1 MSGCFLQC
9 WGWGEISAA
18 FQPHN
23 FTWHSQ
29 AAEMEP
35 SQQLRTCHLPM
46 GRYRPIPWDVIPG
59 HAGRLTSSL
68 HGGRPLVQLP
78 SLLRLCKETSYL
90 MAVLPC
96 PSSAQQ
102 SSSAAEGEPCA
113 PHPLLHTCSRAVG
126 LHRGCQR
133 ATQRGAG
140 VHHPPPAQ
148 QGCADPEH
156 VDGEVV
162 LTQVHPPEEC
172 QKNSNV

>member
-1 MSGCFLQC
+1 
-9 WGWGEISAA
+9 
-18 FQPHN
+18 
-23 FTWHSQ
+23 
-29 AAEMEP
+29 MEP
-35 SQQLRTCHLPM
+35 SQQLRSCHLPM
-46 GRYRPIPWDVIPG
+46 GRYRRIPWDVIPG

-113 PHPLLHTCSRAVG
+113 PHPLLHTCNRAVG

-148 QGCADPEH
+148 QGCAGPEH
-156 VDGEVV
+156 VDGGSGFDTSPSSRRV
-162 LTQVHPPEEC
+162 PEEQQC
-172 QKNSNV
+172 LKPDSNLLLLSWYELLFPTKA